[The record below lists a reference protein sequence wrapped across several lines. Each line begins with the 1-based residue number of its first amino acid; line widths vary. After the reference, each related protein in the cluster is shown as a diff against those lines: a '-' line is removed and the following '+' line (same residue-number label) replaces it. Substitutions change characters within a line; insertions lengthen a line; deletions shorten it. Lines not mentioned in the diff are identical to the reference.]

1 MRCTASTPSP
11 SVTPAT
17 AISDEMEHEAT
28 QTLSPMARCRRVA
41 RFLPSCAEM
50 TLRLPSEESEST
62 SVPWR
67 WRSGSFRVPS
77 EVRMAPVP
85 DEGGNQ
91 HAIGDPVP
99 QLVSMLT

>member
-17 AISDEMEHEAT
+17 AISDEMEHAAT

-85 DEGGNQ
+85 DEEGNQ
-91 HAIGDPVP
+91 HALRGPDPFEFRP
-99 QLVSMLT
+99 L

>member
-1 MRCTASTPSP
+1 
-11 SVTPAT
+11 
-17 AISDEMEHEAT
+17 
-28 QTLSPMARCRRVA
+28 MARCRRVA

-50 TLRLPSEESEST
+50 TLRLPSEESDST

-91 HAIGDPVP
+91 HALRGPDPFEFRP
-99 QLVSMLT
+99 L